1 VRHEKTGQRVERTE
15 PPGDLHIPLEAF
27 LFGEVIAYMG
37 ERVKRKLSAILSAD
51 VVGFSR
57 LMGEDELA
65 TVRTLEA
72 YREMIAEII
81 RNYGGRVVDSPG
93 DNILAEFA
101 SVVDAVECAVEIQKE
116 LKAKNA
122 ELPENRRMAFRI
134 GMNLGDVIEEGERI
148 YGDGVNVAARIEGL
162 TQSGGICISRN
173 VYDQVKSKLRLE
185 YEYLGEHTVK
195 NIAEPVGVYRIL
207 AEPDVSGPKMS
218 KELELPDKPSIAV
231 LPFVNMSGDPEQEY
245 FSDGISEE
253 IITGLSKIPQM
264 FVIARNSSFTYKG
277 KPVKAQVVSEE
288 LGVRYILEGSV
299 RKSGNRIRITAQLI
313 DAKTGHHLWA
323 ERYDRDM
330 GDIFALQDEITMKI
344 LTALQVELTEGQQA
358 NVYGKGTDNFES
370 YMKYLQA
377 RKFYTISGVSKEA
390 VALSRQ
396 AAKEAIALDEA
407 YYAPYVLLAWTYWLD
422 ARFGLAESPE
432 DSFKQAYAIAQ
443 KVEALD
449 DSIPDVHALLA
460 GIHLYQGQ
468 HDLAIARGER
478 AVALGPSDAQVHA
491 VMAHILRFAG
501 RFEESIA
508 MTKKAMRLQPNYP
521 PWYLVELAMC
531 NYYVGRHE
539 EAIELAEGYL
549 KLSRGRGEDAFIWPC
564 YLMLAIN
571 YIRLGREQEARE
583 AAAELLRL
591 FPIFSLEWDRLY
603 SYYKNPS
610 HLEHQH
616 EDLRKVGLT

>member
-1 VRHEKTGQRVERTE
+1 MVER
-15 PPGDLHIPLEAF
+15 I
-27 LFGEVIAYMG
+27 
-37 ERVKRKLSAILSAD
+37 KRKLSAILSAD
-51 VVGFSR
+51 VVGYSR
-57 LMGEDELA
+57 LMGEDEVA

-101 SVVDAVECAVEIQKE
+101 SVVDAVESAVDIQKE

-162 TQSGGICISRN
+162 TQGGGIGISRN
-173 VYDQVKSKLRLE
+173 VYDQVKGKLSLE

-195 NIAEPVGVYRIL
+195 NIAEPVSVYRVL
-207 AEPDVSGPKMS
+207 TEPDVSGPKIG
-218 KELELPDKPSIAV
+218 KEIELPDKPSIAV

-277 KPVKAQVVSEE
+277 KPVRAQVVSQE

-313 DAKTGHHLWA
+313 DAQTGHHLWA

-358 NVYGKGTDNFES
+358 NVYGKGTDNFEA

-407 YYAPYVLLAWTYWLD
+407 YPSPYVLLAWTYWLD
-422 ARFGLAESPE
+422 ARFVLAESPE
-432 DSFKQAYAIAQ
+432 DSFKQAYSIAQ

-478 AVALGPSDAQVHA
+478 AIALGPNDAQVHA

-501 RFEESIA
+501 RFEEAVTMIR
-508 MTKKAMRLQPNYP
+508 KALRFQPNYP

-549 KLSRGRGEDAFIWPC
+549 KLSQGRGEDAFIWPC

-571 YIRLGREQEARE
+571 YIRLGLEKEARE
-583 AAAELLRL
+583 AAAGLIRS
-591 FPIFSLEWDRLY
+591 FPNYSLEWDRQY
-603 SYYKNPS
+603 SHYKNPA
-610 HLEHQH
+610 HPEQQH
-616 EDLRKVGLT
+616 EDLRKAGLT

>member
-1 VRHEKTGQRVERTE
+1 ME
-15 PPGDLHIPLEAF
+15 
-27 LFGEVIAYMG
+27 

-72 YREMIAEII
+72 YREMVTEVI

-101 SVVDAVECAVEIQKE
+101 SAVDAVECAVEIQKE

-122 ELPENRRMAFRI
+122 ELPENRRMEFRI

-162 TQSGGICISRN
+162 AEGGGICISRN
-173 VYDQVKSKLRLE
+173 VYDQVKSKLSLD
-185 YEYLGEHTVK
+185 YEHLGEHTVK
-195 NIAEPVGVYRIL
+195 NIAEPISVFRIL
-207 AEPDVSGPKMS
+207 TELAVAGPNIS
-218 KELELPDKPSIAV
+218 KGFELPDKPSIAV

-288 LGVRYILEGSV
+288 LGVRYILEGSI

-313 DAKTGHHLWA
+313 DAQTGHHLWA

-358 NVYGKGTDNFES
+358 NVYGKGTDNFEA

-396 AAKEAIALDEA
+396 AA
-407 YYAPYVLLAWTYWLD
+407 
-422 ARFGLAESPE
+422 
-432 DSFKQAYAIAQ
+432 
-443 KVEALD
+443 
-449 DSIPDVHALLA
+449 
-460 GIHLYQGQ
+460 
-468 HDLAIARGER
+468 
-478 AVALGPSDAQVHA
+478 
-491 VMAHILRFAG
+491 
-501 RFEESIA
+501 
-508 MTKKAMRLQPNYP
+508 
-521 PWYLVELAMC
+521 
-531 NYYVGRHE
+531 
-539 EAIELAEGYL
+539 
-549 KLSRGRGEDAFIWPC
+549 
-564 YLMLAIN
+564 
-571 YIRLGREQEARE
+571 
-583 AAAELLRL
+583 
-591 FPIFSLEWDRLY
+591 
-603 SYYKNPS
+603 
-610 HLEHQH
+610 
-616 EDLRKVGLT
+616 